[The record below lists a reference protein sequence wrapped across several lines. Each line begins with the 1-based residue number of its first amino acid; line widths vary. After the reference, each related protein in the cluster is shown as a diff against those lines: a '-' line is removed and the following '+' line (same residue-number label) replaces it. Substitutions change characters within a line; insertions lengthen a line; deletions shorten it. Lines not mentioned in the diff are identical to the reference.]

1 MVDSRPES
9 RRSGTDR
16 SVTPSGNE
24 NGTAKSASRGR
35 RFLDL
40 SFSESR
46 ERDGGNG
53 GKVLA
58 NGRRPHG
65 GVRGTKG
72 YPMSTYSVDQSEE
85 HMDELVQEARKQS
98 SLGQH
103 ARTPSPAW
111 VLTVSSQQTH
121 SGEAALL
128 TSQLLASNKGEQTV
142 GVKPKKPKYKKIVV
156 NGLTYHR
163 PMKAHQFLT
172 AADTASETSSEASS
186 LGRPTRASLLR
197 ARHHRSQSA
206 PSSQTSTDIKR
217 YLQRMKDQRPLTGK
231 LPKELNPI
239 VAEDGETVHAFLIGA
254 RYNRSQ
260 VMDVQSLNRFGLFVP
275 RSNPNGCFLT
285 QPEMYVSDKDAEEA
299 ADNTSVK
306 NNPPQYNGR
315 GNPPTKARQAWADS
329 NGAIP
334 QQETLPPGATPPK
347 GRPPS
352 GRKRT
357 GSIGGVLA
365 DNTIP
370 PSLRRGMTITGH
382 SIGIA
387 SPRTLT
393 SGSASR
399 PGTQTPRTNPA
410 SRLSVHTGSLG
421 KSGYTHA
428 PTCPQSAT
436 MKTSDPLASS
446 PNGPRPTNISFAANG
461 HTALP
466 SPEIAQQMEI
476 PAPTPEPELPD
487 QQVPRHSAPSVRV
500 PLPTAR
506 TVSSGKKCDS
516 STQYSVVHSETVDLE
531 SLAQGRE
538 SNMDVYPSV
547 AEEVE
552 EMDTG

>member
-16 SVTPSGNE
+16 SVTPNGTE
-24 NGTAKSASRGR
+24 NTAKSASRGR

-40 SFSESR
+40 SFTESNR
-46 ERDGGNG
+46 ERDG

-72 YPMSTYSVDQSEE
+72 YPMSSYSMDQTEE
-85 HMDELVQEARKQS
+85 HMDELAQEARKQS
-98 SLGQH
+98 ALGPH

-142 GVKPKKPKYKKIVV
+142 GAKPKKPKFKKIVV

-172 AADTASETSSEASS
+172 AADSASETSSEASS

-285 QPEMYVSDKDAEEA
+285 QPEMYVNEKDAEEA

-334 QQETLPPGATPPK
+334 QEILPGAPGPT

-370 PSLRRGMTITGH
+370 PSLRRGMTITGR
-382 SIGIA
+382 SIGIT

-399 PGTQTPRTNPA
+399 PGTQTPRTNPG
-410 SRLSVHTGSLG
+410 SRLSMHTG

-428 PTCPQSAT
+428 PTCPQSGA
-436 MKTSDPLASS
+436 MKTPDVHSTT
-446 PNGPRPTNISFAANG
+446 NGHGPRPTNISFAANG
-461 HTALP
+461 HNPLP
-466 SPEIAQQMEI
+466 SPETQQQMEI

-487 QQVPRHSAPSVRV
+487 QQVPRNSAPSVRV

-516 STQYSVVHSETVDLE
+516 STQYSVVHSETVDLD

>member
-72 YPMSTYSVDQSEE
+72 YPMSTYSVDQTEE

-334 QQETLPPGATPPK
+334 QETLPPGATPPK

>member
-16 SVTPSGNE
+16 SVTPNGTE
-24 NGTAKSASRGR
+24 NTAKSASRGR

-40 SFSESR
+40 SFTESR
-46 ERDGGNG
+46 ERDG

-72 YPMSTYSVDQSEE
+72 FPMSSYSVDQTEE
-85 HMDELVQEARKQS
+85 HMDELAQEARKQS
-98 SLGQH
+98 ALGPH

-111 VLTVSSQQTH
+111 VLEVRSQQTH

-142 GVKPKKPKYKKIVV
+142 GVKPKKPKFKKIVV

-217 YLQRMKDQRPLTGK
+217 YLQRMKDTRPLTGK

-275 RSNPNGCFLT
+275 RANPNGCFLT
-285 QPEMYVSDKDAEEA
+285 QPELHVTEKDAEDA

-329 NGAIP
+329 NGAVP

-370 PSLRRGMTITGH
+370 PSLRRGMAITGH
-382 SIGIA
+382 SIGIT

-410 SRLSVHTGSLG
+410 SRMSVHTG

-428 PTCPQSAT
+428 ATCPQSGT
-436 MKTSDPLASS
+436 MKTTDPLTSS
-446 PNGPRPTNISFAANG
+446 PNGPMARPTNISFSANG
-461 HTALP
+461 HKALP
-466 SPEIAQQMEI
+466 SPESQRQMEI

-487 QQVPRHSAPSVRV
+487 QQVPRNSAPSVRV

>member
-72 YPMSTYSVDQSEE
+72 YPMSTYSVDQTEE

-334 QQETLPPGATPPK
+334 QETLPPGATPPK

-393 SGSASR
+393 SGTASR

-446 PNGPRPTNISFAANG
+446 PNGPRPTNISFAANS